1 MAYRAFYAIAELST
15 KAGRPTNA
23 VFGFVKMLHQLQQV
37 WKPTHWAVVFDG
49 GVPEERLAALASY
62 KAQRPPMPDRLRD
75 QLEAINEFLKRS
87 RIAGIRLEDQE
98 ADDVLATLT
107 VRGRSAGMEIF
118 IASSDKDL
126 FQLVGEQVS
135 VVPPSKAGARMGPA
149 EVLEKTGVPPE
160 KIPDWLALTGDS
172 VDNIP
177 GVPGVGPKTA
187 AKLLSEFGSLKAVRE
202 NIAKVSSARLREAL
216 TSNWNDVER
225 NLGVVTL
232 RKDLDVP
239 GDWGDLIVRSPDAA
253 ALIAFYDEM
262 EFKGMAEA
270 LRKAY
275 SEGPMLDLGV

>member
-49 GVPEERLAALASY
+49 GVPEERLTALASY

-75 QLEAINEFLKRS
+75 QLEAINEFLRRS

-107 VRGRSAGMEIF
+107 ERGRNAGMEVF

-187 AKLLSEFGSLKAVRE
+187 AKLLKEYGSLTAVRK
-202 NIAKVSSARLREAL
+202 NIANVSSVKLREAL
-216 TSNWNDVER
+216 ESNWAVVER
-225 NLGVVTL
+225 NLQVVTL
-232 RKDLDVP
+232 RKDMDVQT
-239 GDWGDLIVRSPDAA
+239 DWDALLVRSPDAE
-253 ALIAFYDEM
+253 ALIAYYDEL
-262 EFKGMAEA
+262 EFRGLADSM
-270 LRKAY
+270 RKTH
-275 SEGPMLDLGV
+275 SEGPMLNLGM